1 MRSSRRNLGLQ
12 PELTPEDSDLNGEE
26 EDVRAPS
33 EEERDEEDP
42 QSESL
47 EDPVRAATSEDVNLD
62 DSNFSKVTSD
72 SESEE
77 EVVAETS

>member
-1 MRSSRRNLGLQ
+1 MRSSRRNLALQ